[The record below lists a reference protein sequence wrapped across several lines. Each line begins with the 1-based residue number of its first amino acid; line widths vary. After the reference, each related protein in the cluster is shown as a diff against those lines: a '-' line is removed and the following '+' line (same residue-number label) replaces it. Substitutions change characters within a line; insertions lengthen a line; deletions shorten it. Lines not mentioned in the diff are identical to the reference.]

1 MSVLDKIVT
10 DSKAHPARLR
20 MAKQNSRKL
29 VGYTGRFVPEEI
41 IRAVGAIPHYLCRG
55 GEPEAPEAVLPYM
68 LRFMS
73 PYSRAQI
80 GYHLM
85 GMDPV
90 MKLLIII
97 GIVMMV
103 IGSLGIAGGVL
114 AIKKRSWP
122 IALAGAIAGLI
133 TFYQIGI
140 AAIVFTVMAK
150 DEFTSKKGVNHFN
163 QPAISPPVIS

>member
-1 MSVLDKIVT
+1 MKGKSLIAGILSIVSGACGVLGFLAFIVSSLAMFYLMFQPST
-10 DSKAHPARLR
+10 RGTLPSPITPFPREFIA
-20 MAKQNSRKL
+20 
-29 VGYTGRFVPEEI
+29 FI
-41 IRAVGAIPHYLCRG
+41 IVYYI
-55 GEPEAPEAVLPYM
+55 
-68 LRFMS
+68 
-73 PYSRAQI
+73 
-80 GYHLM
+80 